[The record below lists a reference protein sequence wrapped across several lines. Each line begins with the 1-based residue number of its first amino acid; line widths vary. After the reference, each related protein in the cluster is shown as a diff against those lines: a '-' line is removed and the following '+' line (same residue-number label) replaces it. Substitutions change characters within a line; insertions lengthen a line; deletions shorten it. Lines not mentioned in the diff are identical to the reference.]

1 MVGTLLVRGMI
12 AGVLAGVVASLF
24 AYVFGEPAV
33 DLAIGFEHQMA
44 KAAGEAAEP
53 EMFSRAV
60 QSTIGLLTGLVVFG
74 AAIGGIFGLAFAFA
88 QGRLGRLAPRAT
100 AALLAAA
107 GFVVLV
113 LIPQLKYPANPPA
126 VGIAE
131 TIGSRTGFFFA
142 LLILSIAVGIAA
154 LHLGLSL
161 AQRFGGWNAT
171 VIGTVS
177 YLLMMAVIA
186 QLLPSIDEV
195 PNGFSAALLW
205 QFRIATLG
213 IHLVLWAT
221 LGLAFGALTE
231 RSLARSFPRVVNRAR
246 G

>member
-1 MVGTLLVRGMI
+1 MVGTLLIRGMLV
-12 AGVLAGVVASLF
+12 GVLAGVAASLF

-44 KAAGEAAEP
+44 MAAGEAAEP
-53 EMFSRAV
+53 EMFSRTV

-88 QGRLGRLAPRAT
+88 QGRLGRLTPRAT

-131 TIGSRTGFFFA
+131 TIGARTGFYFA
-142 LLILSIAVGIAA
+142 MLMLSIAVGIAA
-154 LHLGLSL
+154 LHLGRSL
-161 AQRFGGWNAT
+161 ALRFGGWNAT
-171 VIGTVS
+171 VIGTVA
-177 YLLMMAVIA
+177 YLLIMAVIA

-205 QFRIATLG
+205 QFRIATFG

-231 RSLARSFPRVVNRAR
+231 RKLAQSFPRAVNGAR